1 MLNQFSRT
9 ELLFGK
15 AAMEH
20 LRQCRVAVF
29 GIGGV
34 GGYVVE
40 ALARSGV
47 GTLDLIDDDKICR
60 TNLNRQIFATRSTVG
75 KEKVAAAKARIQ
87 DICPEITVHTH
98 SCFFMPDTADQF
110 DFHDFDYVIDA
121 IDTVTGK
128 LEIILRAKA
137 AGVPV
142 ISAMGA
148 GNKLDPTA
156 FRVADI
162 YDTKVCPL
170 ARVMRYELRKRHV
183 RDVKV
188 VYSEEKPVRPIEDM
202 AISCRNHCVC
212 PPGTVRKCTV
222 RRDIPGS
229 NAFVPSVAGLI
240 LAGEVI
246 RDLTADFICRD

>member
-34 GGYVVE
+34 GGYAVE

-47 GTLDLIDDDKICR
+47 GTLDLIDDDKICL

-110 DFHDFDYVIDA
+110 DFHDFNYVIDA

-188 VYSEEKPVRPIEDM
+188 VYSEEKPIRPIEDM

-246 RDLTADFICRD
+246 KDLTADFICRD